1 MLKTALATYRAFGMP
16 AYATEA
22 ERLRRQ
28 AWSEGLNR
36 D

>member
-1 MLKTALATYRAFGMP
+1 MLEEALTAYRAFGMP

-28 AWSEGLNR
+28 ALG
-36 D
+36 